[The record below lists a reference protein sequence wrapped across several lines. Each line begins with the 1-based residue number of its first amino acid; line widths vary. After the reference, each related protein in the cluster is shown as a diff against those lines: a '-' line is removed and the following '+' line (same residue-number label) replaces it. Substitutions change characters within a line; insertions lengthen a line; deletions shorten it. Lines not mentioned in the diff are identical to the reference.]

1 MIGEK
6 RKYSD
11 NIEANENEFYNQN
24 VLKQSIEIAK
34 CSTNALLNGQVNII
48 PNISLACLSLK
59 AHYLVPNILTYLF
72 FNCILGTCISFL

>member
-48 PNISLACLSLK
+48 PNISLACLSL
-59 AHYLVPNILTYLF
+59 
-72 FNCILGTCISFL
+72 